1 MPWKTELTAVRA
13 SEVAFR
19 VGQEEQTSRDVFY
32 VKADTNEHAGRDLD
46 RIAEIL
52 NPEAVIPTKLAA
64 KMDVVEELLQDP
76 ALDPCTVIFDATGR
90 KAREPI
96 IPAPNFPVSP
106 QKRLVVVDTLSK
118 TEFPPAFHGGI
129 NVSFT
134 KHFIYPLGTSPP
146 LRKHRRLGYGVYGT
160 VYLVT
165 LQRDVDTVKATGER
179 FALKVGRI
187 LDVSSKEG
195 RSMETHLHLE
205 VEIPKQM
212 RHPHIAEVILSY
224 EERVGFGLDFGYLMR
239 PVAQC
244 TMRNLVDVISGGKP
258 PQIKPRWF
266 ACIASAVSYVHSKEL
281 IHGDIKPSNI
291 LIKDGEVYLADFRD
305 TNIRSSLYKSWPDDS
320 YTRMY
325 ASPEYAAFGAA
336 GLKIDPYKSEAF
348 SLGCVYYEMLSRYF
362 LRPPI
367 KLSRSENYSFLT
379 VLMHD
384 VLSEMSASLSF
395 VRPEDIIGH
404 PRLGDICLVEPI
416 IELTQRLISYYHGNR
431 LSIPRL
437 YEEICLVPGW
447 REGDTFYCSC
457 QSPRANA

>member
-1 MPWKTELTAVRA
+1 
-13 SEVAFR
+13 
-19 VGQEEQTSRDVFY
+19 
-32 VKADTNEHAGRDLD
+32 
-46 RIAEIL
+46 
-52 NPEAVIPTKLAA
+52 
-64 KMDVVEELLQDP
+64 
-76 ALDPCTVIFDATGR
+76 
-90 KAREPI
+90 
-96 IPAPNFPVSP
+96 
-106 QKRLVVVDTLSK
+106 
-118 TEFPPAFHGGI
+118 
-129 NVSFT
+129 
-134 KHFIYPLGTSPP
+134 
-146 LRKHRRLGYGVYGT
+146 
-160 VYLVT
+160 
-165 LQRDVDTVKATGER
+165 
-179 FALKVGRI
+179 
-187 LDVSSKEG
+187 
-195 RSMETHLHLE
+195 
-205 VEIPKQM
+205 
-212 RHPHIAEVILSY
+212 
-224 EERVGFGLDFGYLMR
+224 
-239 PVAQC
+239 
-244 TMRNLVDVISGGKP
+244 
-258 PQIKPRWF
+258 
-266 ACIASAVSYVHSKEL
+266 
-281 IHGDIKPSNI
+281 
-291 LIKDGEVYLADFRD
+291 
-305 TNIRSSLYKSWPDDS
+305 
-320 YTRMY
+320 MY